1 MPAPIAPL
9 EITERLLSDA
19 GGWQALKEGKGLWE
33 AGKVEGAT
41 YQPPFLRGAVKDGVK
56 EYRAGL
62 RLVTR
67 TNIENLCSCRL
78 SRERGM
84 VCAHSMAVGIAYLKA
99 AAEPVNKSVNNPVN
113 NMVNNSVDNRLHHSP
128 GQGIAPGDMSADSG
142 PTFDIQNGSEAIIHV
157 VIAPA
162 FTSGWE
168 KDSVTFQIEIETD
181 GRRILAQAINPTGL
195 YRVSPEDLRAIE
207 AIRAVSAGDLP
218 GIMTLDRQKCH
229 IVLQALRGH
238 PRVTLGR
245 AKPIS
250 ADELLAMLP
259 AAAND
264 PNSAIRIP
272 QSALPPPRGLPRFLL
287 LVEGSLNHL
296 AARLQAQYGDRTV
309 RAGDPE
315 AFRYRGES
323 GAWRTRN
330 PEAECTAIERLHAFG
345 FSAPDRSGE
354 MILKGERPILR
365 FLAEGLPGL
374 EKDWK
379 VELGARFTNIN
390 ETIARVRPRV
400 EVRGSGADWFDLS
413 VELETPDGG
422 TFSAAEIQRL
432 LRMGQNH
439 VRMKNGSIALFDTQM
454 LDELGQ
460 ALADC
465 DPAQSRPGA
474 YRIRRAHAGYLAG
487 VLGEGVSLEGPAEWR
502 QWTSQQLKPD
512 ALAPVPLGPLEEI
525 LRPYQKHG
533 VYWLSFL
540 ARNGF
545 GGILADEMGLGKTL
559 QALAFLQGLPGGVS
573 LIVCPSSLV
582 QNWAREA
589 AKFTP
594 GLRVVTL
601 EGAER
606 HTRMAALAEADLAI
620 TSYPLLRRD
629 AARYAGIDF
638 QAIILDEAQHIKNP
652 ETQNAQAAA
661 SLKGQHRI
669 VLTGTPLENSVRD
682 LWSIM
687 NFAMPGYLGSRDDF
701 KERYEQPIVQGADSA
716 PVKSRLAK
724 RIRPFLLRRTK
735 REVYKELPEK
745 LEQVV
750 YCSLTV
756 QQTEVYE
763 KLLRESRRQI
773 SDLSGKKDQ
782 NKSRMLM
789 LTALLRLRQAC
800 CDLRLLGM
808 NELPQDQASAK
819 LELLDELRR
828 EAIDGGHR
836 VLIFS
841 QFVAMLQLQ
850 KAALDAGEIPYC
862 YLDGQTK
869 DRMQVVDRF
878 QDDPAIPVFLISLK
892 AGGVG
897 LNLTAADTVVH
908 FDPWW
913 NPAVEAQATD
923 RAHRIG
929 QEKVVTAYKLIAR
942 GTVEEKILKL
952 QQSKRGL
959 MESIES
965 EEPVMAGLTTAEIQE
980 LLG

>member
-1 MPAPIAPL
+1 MPAPTTPL

-33 AGKVEGAT
+33 AGKVQGAA
-41 YQPPFLRGAVKDGVK
+41 YEPPFLRGTVRDGVK
-56 EYRAGL
+56 EYKSGL

-84 VCAHSMAVGIAYLKA
+84 VCAHSMAVGIAFLKGG
-99 AAEPVNKSVNNPVN
+99 EVVNKSVNNR
-113 NMVNNSVDNRLHHSP
+113 VNNSVNP
-128 GQGIAPGDMSADSG
+128 FQGQGANVEVTIAEKWPYFELKSG
-142 PTFDIQNGSEAIIHV
+142 TEAILNV
-157 VIAPA
+157 VIAPN

-168 KDSVTFQIEIETD
+168 KNSVPLGVEIET
-181 GRRILAQAINPTGL
+181 GGKTVLAHAINPAGT
-195 YRVSPEDLRAIE
+195 YRVSPEDLRALT
-207 AIRAVSAGDLP
+207 AIRTVSNGELP
-218 GIMTLDRQKCH
+218 GMMTLDRAQCRV
-229 IVLQALRGH
+229 VLQALSGH

-245 AKPIS
+245 GKPVS
-250 ADELLAMLP
+250 AEALLASVPGGLD
-259 AAAND
+259 AAESIVESVAD
-264 PNSAIRIP
+264 ARASGMSTA
-272 QSALPPPRGLPRFLL
+272 GVPRFLL
-287 LVEGSLNHL
+287 HIEGSLNHL
-296 AARLQAQYGDRTV
+296 AARLRAQYGDRTV
-309 RAGDPE
+309 RAGDGDD
-315 AFRYRGES
+315 FRYREES
-323 GAWRTRN
+323 GGWRTRN
-330 PEAECTAIERLHAFG
+330 IAAERAAMERLHAGG
-345 FSAPDRSGE
+345 FSAPGLDGE
-354 MILKGERPILR
+354 MILKGERAILR
-365 FLAEGLPGL
+365 FLAEVSPAL
-374 EKDWK
+374 EKTWTM
-379 VELGARFTNIN
+379 EFGARFTNIN

-400 EVRGSGADWFDLS
+400 EVRGSGEDWFDLS
-413 VELETPDGG
+413 VALETPDGG
-422 TFSAAEIQRL
+422 TFSSAEIQRL

-474 YRIRRAHAGYLAG
+474 YRVRRAHAGYLAG
-487 VLGEGVSLEGPAEWR
+487 VLGEGVALDGPPDWR
-502 QWTSQQLKPD
+502 QWTRQQLQPD
-512 ALAPVPLGPLEEI
+512 TLAPVPLGTLEEV

-559 QALAFLQGLPGGVS
+559 QALAFLQGLQGGVS

-594 GLRVVTL
+594 GMRVLAL
-601 EGAER
+601 EGSDR
-606 HTRMAALAEADLAI
+606 HARMAGLGDCDLAI

-629 AARYAGIDF
+629 AERYAGIEF
-638 QAIILDEAQHIKNP
+638 RAIILDEAQHIKNS

-661 SLKGQHRI
+661 GLRARHRM

-687 NFAMPGYLGSRDDF
+687 NFAMPGYLGSREDF
-701 KERYEQPIVQGADSA
+701 KERYEQPLAQGGDDAG
-716 PVKSRLAK
+716 PVKTRLAK

-735 REVYKELPEK
+735 REVCKELPEK
-745 LEQVV
+745 IEQVL
-750 YCSLTV
+750 YCSLTTK
-756 QQTEVYE
+756 QTEVYE
-763 KLLRESRRQI
+763 KLLRESRKQI
-773 SDLSGKKDQ
+773 SELSGIKDQ
-782 NKSRMLM
+782 NKGRMLM

-808 NELPQDQASAK
+808 QELTQGQASAK
-819 LELLDELRR
+819 LELLEELLR

-841 QFVAMLQLQ
+841 QFVSMLQLQ
-850 KAALDAGEIPYC
+850 KAALEAEEIPYC

-869 DRMQVVDRF
+869 DRMRVVDRF
-878 QDDPAIPVFLISLK
+878 QNDPSIPVFLISLK

-897 LNLTAADTVVH
+897 LNLTGADTVVH

-929 QEKVVTAYKLIAR
+929 QEKVVTAYKLITR

-952 QQSKRGL
+952 QQTKRGL
-959 MESIES
+959 MEAIES
-965 EEPVMAGLTTAEIQE
+965 EEPVMDGLTTAEIEE
-980 LLG
+980 LLT

>member
-1 MPAPIAPL
+1 
-9 EITERLLSDA
+9 
-19 GGWQALKEGKGLWE
+19 
-33 AGKVEGAT
+33 
-41 YQPPFLRGAVKDGVK
+41 
-56 EYRAGL
+56 
-62 RLVTR
+62 
-67 TNIENLCSCRL
+67 
-78 SRERGM
+78 
-84 VCAHSMAVGIAYLKA
+84 
-99 AAEPVNKSVNNPVN
+99 
-113 NMVNNSVDNRLHHSP
+113 
-128 GQGIAPGDMSADSG
+128 
-142 PTFDIQNGSEAIIHV
+142 
-157 VIAPA
+157 
-162 FTSGWE
+162 
-168 KDSVTFQIEIETD
+168 
-181 GRRILAQAINPTGL
+181 
-195 YRVSPEDLRAIE
+195 
-207 AIRAVSAGDLP
+207 
-218 GIMTLDRQKCH
+218 
-229 IVLQALRGH
+229 
-238 PRVTLGR
+238 
-245 AKPIS
+245 
-250 ADELLAMLP
+250 
-259 AAAND
+259 
-264 PNSAIRIP
+264 
-272 QSALPPPRGLPRFLL
+272 
-287 LVEGSLNHL
+287 
-296 AARLQAQYGDRTV
+296 
-309 RAGDPE
+309 
-315 AFRYRGES
+315 
-323 GAWRTRN
+323 
-330 PEAECTAIERLHAFG
+330 
-345 FSAPDRSGE
+345 
-354 MILKGERPILR
+354 
-365 FLAEGLPGL
+365 
-374 EKDWK
+374 

-390 ETIARVRPRV
+390 ETIARVQPRV
-400 EVRGSGADWFDLS
+400 EVRGSGEDWFDLS
-413 VELETPDGG
+413 VALETPDGG
-422 TFSAAEIQRL
+422 TFSAGEIQRL

-487 VLGEGVSLEGPAEWR
+487 VLGEGAVLDGPPDWR
-502 QWTSQQLKPD
+502 QWTRQQLQPD
-512 ALAPVPLGPLEEI
+512 VLAPVPLGSLETV

-559 QALAFLQGLPGGVS
+559 QALAFLQGLQGGVS
-573 LIVCPSSLV
+573 LIVCPSSLI

-594 GLRVVTL
+594 GLRVLTL
-601 EGAER
+601 EGSDR
-606 HTRMAALAEADLAI
+606 HVRMGGLAEVDLAI

-629 AARYAGIDF
+629 AERYAGIEF
-638 QAIILDEAQHIKNP
+638 RAIILDEAQHIKNP

-661 SLKGQHRI
+661 GLRARHRM

-687 NFAMPGYLGSRDDF
+687 NFAMPGYLGSREDF
-701 KERYEQPIVQGADSA
+701 KERYEQPIMQGAESG

-745 LEQVV
+745 IEQVV
-750 YCSLTV
+750 YCELTKH
-756 QQTEVYE
+756 QAEVYG
-763 KLLRESRRQI
+763 KLLGESRRQI
-773 SDLSGKKDQ
+773 SELSGIKDQ
-782 NKSRMLM
+782 NKGRMLM

-808 NELPQDQASAK
+808 NELTQGQASAK
-819 LELLDELRR
+819 LELLDELLR

-841 QFVAMLQLQ
+841 QFVSMLQLQ
-850 KAALDAGEIPYC
+850 KTALEAGDIPYC

-869 DRMQVVDRF
+869 NRMQVVDRF
-878 QDDPAIPVFLISLK
+878 QDDPSIPVFLISLK

-897 LNLTAADTVVH
+897 LNLTGADTVVH

-929 QEKVVTAYKLIAR
+929 QEKVVTAYKLITR

-959 MESIES
+959 MEAIES
-965 EEPVMAGLTTAEIQE
+965 EEPVMGGLTTAEIQE